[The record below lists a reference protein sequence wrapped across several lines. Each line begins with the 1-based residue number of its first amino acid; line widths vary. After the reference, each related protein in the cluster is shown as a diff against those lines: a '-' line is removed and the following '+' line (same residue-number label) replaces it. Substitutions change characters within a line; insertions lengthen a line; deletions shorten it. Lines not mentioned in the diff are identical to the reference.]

1 MDGVFKD
8 TTNLTKW
15 TIRFLYLQVGV
26 VVLSII
32 TGALEYQLLSDINNG
47 IYHPDSDYELNDTRV
62 GLSALAFVF
71 VFFITAFMILRW
83 IYLTSQNS
91 HLISSDTMEDSPGWA
106 VGWYFVPIANLW
118 KPYQAMKEIWR
129 VNVSDTTPSIFP
141 WWWLFWILTS
151 YLGNLSAQA
160 SLFWDSE
167 NNLIQSNMFYLL
179 SDITNIPLCLIFIT
193 IMNQIYQSQKLKVE
207 QKETTKDADFD

>member
-1 MDGVFKD
+1 
-8 TTNLTKW
+8 
-15 TIRFLYLQVGV
+15 
-26 VVLSII
+26 
-32 TGALEYQLLSDINNG
+32 
-47 IYHPDSDYELNDTRV
+47 
-62 GLSALAFVF
+62 
-71 VFFITAFMILRW
+71 
-83 IYLTSQNS
+83 
-91 HLISSDTMEDSPGWA
+91 MEDSPGWA

-151 YLGNLSAQA
+151 FLGNLSAQA